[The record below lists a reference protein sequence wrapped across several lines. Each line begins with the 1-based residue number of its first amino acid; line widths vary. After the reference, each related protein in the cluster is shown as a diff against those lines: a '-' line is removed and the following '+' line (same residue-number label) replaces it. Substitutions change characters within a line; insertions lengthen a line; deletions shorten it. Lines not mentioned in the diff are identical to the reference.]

1 MQLEEALRV
10 AEVDLTLVALR
21 EAELLDRADALADE
35 HRPAFGIERTV
46 AREDDALDA
55 EERDAAGER
64 RRGAAEHG
72 VAVEQLEVLDRGALE
87 ALQYLG
93 LVGSRYGCGSGL
105 CGACY
110 VLIDGRPMASCDLP
124 VSFAVGKQITTVEG
138 LAAKGELHAVQRA
151 LIAEQAAQ
159 CGYCMSGIAVSA
171 AALLAANKR
180 PTEAQVR
187 AALDKHLCRCGSHN
201 RVVKAVL
208 RAAHE

>member
-1 MQLEEALRV
+1 MNLTVNGSTRAVDAKPDTPLLYVLRN
-10 AEVDLTLVALR
+10 D
-21 EAELLDRADALADE
+21 
-35 HRPAFGIERTV
+35 
-46 AREDDALDA
+46 
-55 EERDAAGER
+55 
-64 RRGAAEHG
+64 
-72 VAVEQLEVLDRGALE
+72 
-87 ALQYLG
+87 LG
-93 LVGSRYGCGSGL
+93 LVGSRFGCGSGL

-124 VSFAVGKQITTVEG
+124 VSFAAGKEITTIEG
-138 LAAKGELHAVQRA
+138 LGAHGELHAVQKA

-180 PTEAQVR
+180 PSEEQVR

-201 RVVKAVL
+201 RVVKAVM